1 MILRWKGPSGYLDI
15 QEWLTDNLAPG
26 KICEE
31 LFQGA
36 AQKAAQAGLDKNFMG
51 PPGDQAKFVG
61 HGVGLELDELTVLA
75 PRFTTP
81 LREGNVLAIEPKFL
95 FPGKGAVRIENTF
108 AITEKGCERLTS
120 LSDDI
125 VYL

>member
-1 MILRWKGPSGYLDI
+1 MRRAFPGGCAEGCSGR
-15 QEWLTDNLAPG
+15 TG
-26 KICEE
+26 
-31 LFQGA
+31 
-36 AQKAAQAGLDKNFMG
+36 QKLHG

-95 FPGKGAVRIENTF
+95 FSGKGAVGIENTF
-108 AITEKGCERLTS
+108 AITEKGCERLTV